1 MKKLANHIILSGVT
15 VSMLFSPLMA
25 LPSGGKFTH
34 GTSGSIT
41 SNGNNMNIIG
51 NGTNSVI
58 QWGGGFNIGKGESV
72 NFGGNSKNYL
82 NIAHGTSKSMIE
94 GLLNANGKNVFLINP
109 NGVIITKT
117 GTINANRF
125 VASTSSMSDGDM
137 WKFADMK
144 TLEQGLSFSPIFKP
158 HKAGNVVN
166 MGNINANNVLLIGNK
181 VSIDGGHING
191 KHNDNVSGDALKNP
205 SGNTAD
211 KVHLVGNEV
220 NILVDGIKSNSII
233 ASAYS
238 KGALQQSTTSYY
250 NYGNSLGKLNFI
262 TQEYNNIDK
271 TNLGNKKLV
280 TKDKFEKHATIG
292 SDIDW
297 FYFAKGWNENK
308 NDMRDFFGTYKLVD
322 DIDFGGNKGK
332 NYANYC
338 IASGQCTS
346 MIIGSLENNAFSK
359 IFDGQGFTLKNINMD
374 IKTKTEQFQGI
385 GIFGSARG
393 ATFKNINVD
402 YMGGGIK
409 YESHGATNSNSV
421 GGFIGFAYDSNFNQI
436 SIVNI
441 NEILNLSY
449 NDQDGA
455 SIHTGGFAGDISRGE
470 ISNIYLNN
478 INHIGGFI
486 SGEVVAGSMSG
497 GFVGRSTGIFSNISL
512 NNIGKISSEVKGKYY
527 ISNSAGGFIGR
538 VDGTGFFNNISLYN
552 IEEID
557 SIDHGELYN
566 SVGGFIGDGS
576 YCSGDC
582 GFTNISLES
591 IKNIGNSK
599 NTRWA
604 GGFIGNVSEHSVYNI
619 ENIYLYFDKG
629 VNINAVESTG
639 KFLGRNMSLA
649 SLNFK
654 NIHIYHHENDLS
666 NAIADQSYW
675 GNTNY
680 KINIHTYNNSTQSD
694 AYKDFLSKANTIE
707 KPSKPTNPTDPTD
720 PSNPDVIL
728 DSDDVISAED
738 LNKWLDE
745 IFGGDYWV
753 DIKDLGKIQGLSE
766 SIAQSISFLEAL
778 YSQKGM
784 KEILEK
790 FHDDYKTAYS
800 KYDKFKTD
808 KANLLA
814 FINDKLKPL
823 VKSSNDALT
832 QLKLIQEQLKIAIA
846 KYNDYVKKIN
856 ENPAIKNEETLNAL
870 KAEVDRLNQLSGELA
885 TTIANNQIQ
894 LEAWQDKASTD
905 SNEHFTIKG
914 QFDNVAL
921 LIPDLEKVTANGN
934 ENDDYEKISRQV
946 ANLQKQTPVFE
957 YEDEET
963 EEVDETSLAQKN
975 KTCIVSDNYKTMNPC
990 VAGM

>member
-51 NGTNSVI
+51 NGPSSVI
-58 QWGGGFNIGKGESV
+58 QWGGGFSIGKGESV

-94 GLLNANGKNVFLINP
+94 GLLNAGGNNVFLINP

-125 VASTSSMSDGDM
+125 VASTSSMSDGEM

-308 NDMRDFFGTYKLVD
+308 NDMRDFFSTYKLVD

-694 AYKDFLSKANTIE
+694 AYKDFLSKTNTIE

-975 KTCIVSDNYKTMNPC
+975 KTCIV
-990 VAGM
+990 